1 MTNLV
6 GCATAIP
13 DMKSENLALPFL
25 IICAFAL
32 IGCEFLRPSVKS
44 SQGVANEQYFTQN
57 VKPVLEQNCL
67 RCHNAKFRTAG
78 LNLSNR
84 ASAFM
89 ASPGTKPLIS
99 PGKPQDS
106 LLLDAVSRS
115 GVHAK
120 LMPKLDVSLTQDE
133 IGMLR
138 EWIQDG
144 APWPTGL
151 SGELR
156 PKHNPENP

>member
-1 MTNLV
+1 MTYLV
-6 GCATAIP
+6 GCATATK

-25 IICAFAL
+25 IVCAFAL
-32 IGCEFLRPSVKS
+32 IGCEFLRPSTRS
-44 SQGVANEQYFTQN
+44 NHGVATEQYFIQN
-57 VKPVLEQNCL
+57 VKPVLEENCL

-99 PGKPQDS
+99 PGKPDRS
-106 LLLDAVSRS
+106 LLIEAVSRT

-138 EWIQDG
+138 EWIEDG

-151 SGELR
+151 KGELH
-156 PKHNPENP
+156 PKYNPENP